1 VVQFFNKLEKN
12 TVDDNRRA
20 PRRRVFKDGVIQAK
34 GFGTACTVRN
44 LSDTGALLNAET
56 KNTPDH
62 LTLVIVSEKLVRK
75 CRVIW
80 RDGPKMGVT
89 FL

>member
-1 VVQFFNKLEKN
+1 
-12 TVDDNRRA
+12 VDDNRRA

-34 GFGTACTVRN
+34 GLGTACTVRN
-44 LSDTGALLNAET
+44 LSDDGALLNSETAET
-56 KNTPDH
+56 VETADH

-80 RDGPKMGVT
+80 REGNKMGVA
-89 FL
+89 FI

>member
-1 VVQFFNKLEKN
+1 MVE
-12 TVDDNRRA
+12 DNRQA
-20 PRRRVFKDGVIQAK
+20 PRRRVFKDGVIQSK

-56 KNTPDH
+56 EETPDH

-80 RDGPKMGVT
+80 RDGSKMGVT

>member
-1 VVQFFNKLEKN
+1 VG
-12 TVDDNRRA
+12 DNRRA

-34 GFGTACTVRN
+34 GLGTACTVRN
-44 LSDTGALLNAET
+44 LSDTGALLNAEAEE
-56 KNTPDH
+56 TPDH

-80 RDGPKMGVT
+80 RDGPKLGVT